1 MNIVNMDKIMVAS
14 LGENSGKLRANFKK
28 TVNVKQYETEVV
40 ELESSVDIDR
50 GLNGVERML
59 VASIMQAQMEY
70 TGYVQMY
77 CKGLVT
83 QSQLA
88 ERKLNLESD
97 INTIKAKGEELL
109 GKPLDYLFEIL
120 DKDKNGE

>member
-1 MNIVNMDKIMVAS
+1 MNIVNMDKIMLAS
-14 LGENSGKLRANFKK
+14 LGENSGKIRATFKK

-59 VASIMQAQMEY
+59 LASIMQAQMEY
-70 TGYVQMY
+70 AGYVQMA
-77 CKGLVT
+77 CKGLIT

-88 ERKLNLESD
+88 ERKLNLEGD

-109 GKPLDYLFEIL
+109 GKTLDYLFEIL

>member
-14 LGENSGKLRANFKK
+14 LGENSGKLRATFKK

-77 CKGLVT
+77 CKGFVT